1 MSEIAT
7 SEAAHP
13 AHLQHHF
20 DSLQEQSQVA
30 SLGMWVFLVTEI
42 LFFGGMF
49 TSYLVYRSTYPDA
62 FAIAS
67 KHTVILI
74 GAVNTAVLITSSLTM
89 ALAVFAS
96 SEGNRK
102 STVNFLTATWV
113 LGFTFLVLKGI
124 EYTIDFHEHLVPGA
138 GFQMAGTNPGH
149 AELFFSLYFIMTGI
163 HALHMIIGL
172 SVLLVILYMAR
183 RGDFSPEYHSPV
195 EVMGL
200 YWHFVDIIWIFLFPL
215 LYLIDRH
222 R

>member
-1 MSEIAT
+1 LADIAT
-7 SEAAHP
+7 SEAVHP
-13 AHLQHHF
+13 KGLQHHF
-20 DSLQEQSQVA
+20 ESLQQQSEVA
-30 SLGMWVFLVTEI
+30 SLGMWIFLVTEV

-49 TSYLVYRSTYPDA
+49 TSYLVYRSLYPEA

-96 SEGNRK
+96 QEGNRK
-102 STVNFLTATWV
+102 ATVSFLSITWL
-113 LGFTFLVLKGI
+113 LGFAFLIFKAI
-124 EYTIDFHEHLVPGA
+124 EYTIDFKEHLVPGP
-138 GFQMAGTNPGH
+138 GFEMPGTNPGH
-149 AELFFSLYFIMTGI
+149 AQLFFSLYFIMTGI

-183 RGDFSPEYHSPV
+183 RGDFSSEYHSPV